1 MFSLFDKKKV
11 TIKSISLPDPGW
23 RKIKDQAN
31 IIQWINPEETLALS
45 INYFGIPPDIPTIKD
60 VNVLRQFYREAISKN
75 GGGILELELYKH
87 KQFDI
92 IRSLIKIPQT
102 PSGITYVGALT
113 IPFSS
118 CSFVLKVQA
127 AEVGHTG
134 IRETIVMSHFFNENP
149 DADIELSWPYD
160 PYDKDLKSGW
170 LMNRAEDRRY
180 DEDFPDHH
188 LTLARKQLAQMEEEF
203 RWEKELEK
211 VPLLGK

>member
-1 MFSLFDKKKV
+1 MFSLFNKKKV
-11 TIKSISLPDPGW
+11 SIKSVSLPDPGW
-23 RKIKDQAN
+23 RKVKDQHN
-31 IIQWINPEETLALS
+31 IIQWINPEETMVLS
-45 INYFGIPPDIPTIKD
+45 INYFGVPPDIPTVKD
-60 VNVLRQFYREAISKN
+60 VNILRKFYREMLADI

-134 IRETIVMSHFFNENP
+134 LREAVIMSRFFKENP
-149 DADIELSWPYD
+149 YADIESSWPYD
-160 PYDKDLKSGW
+160 PYDKDFKGGR
-170 LMNRAEDRRY
+170 LMNRAEEKRY
-180 DEDFPDHH
+180 DDDFPDHH
-188 LTLARKQLAQMEEEF
+188 LTLARKRLAQMEEDVQ
-203 RWEKELEK
+203 WKTELEK
-211 VPLLGK
+211 LPLFGK